1 MCLFTKVIN
10 LLLPKKS
17 NKVKQN
23 NTKKKVRELK
33 EVKGELIAWMAQFI
47 LKYMYW

>member
-10 LLLPKKS
+10 LCFPKI
-17 NKVKQN
+17 KQSK
-23 NTKKKVRELK
+23 TKQHKKKVRELK